1 MTYFYNM
8 KKNNGLLLLPFLYSL
23 WLLFSCSSCTNAK
36 KLTVMGDL
44 SPNETIGGW
53 PRQAP
58 VYHIKAKDNL
68 YVGISTQDQDLNKV
82 TDPTSMGAQP
92 GMGYESSPA
101 RAVNGNMVDADG
113 NITLPLLGKVPVAG
127 MTIAQAEDTIRAIA
141 KEYLKDAIIKVRL
154 LNYKLTILGEVK
166 MPGVYYNYNNYVTI
180 FDAISVAQ
188 GTTDYAKLADVLVLR
203 PTPRGTKTYSLNL
216 NSKSA
221 LMSEGYYLLPDD
233 VVVLQPG
240 KNKGLQQ
247 KLPMVGIVVG
257 SLSALLLLLNYLK

>member
-1 MTYFYNM
+1 MAT
-8 KKNNGLLLLPFLYSL
+8 
-23 WLLFSCSSCTNAK
+23 
-36 KLTVMGDL
+36 
-44 SPNETIGGW
+44 
-53 PRQAP
+53 
-58 VYHIKAKDNL
+58 
-68 YVGISTQDQDLNKV
+68 
-82 TDPTSMGAQP
+82 
-92 GMGYESSPA
+92 
-101 RAVNGNMVDADG
+101 MVDADG
-113 NITLPLLGKVPVAG
+113 NITLPLLGKIPVAG
-127 MTIAQAEDTIRAIA
+127 MTIAQAEDTIRAIS
-141 KEYLKDAIIKVRL
+141 KEYLKDAIVKVRL

-180 FDAISVAQ
+180 FDAISLAQ

-221 LMSEGYYLLPDD
+221 LMSDGYYLLPDD

-247 KLPMVGIVVG
+247 KLPLVGIVVG

>member
-23 WLLFSCSSCTNAK
+23 WLLFSCSSCTSAK
-36 KLTVMGDL
+36 KLTVMNDL
-44 SPNETIGGW
+44 GPNENIAGW
-53 PRQAP
+53 PKQAP

-82 TDPTSMGAQP
+82 TDPTSMSAQP
-92 GMGYESSPA
+92 GMGYETSSA

-127 MTIAQAEDTIRAIA
+127 MTIAQAEDTIRSIA
-141 KEYLKDAIIKVRL
+141 KEYLKDAIIEVRL

-180 FDAISVAQ
+180 LDAISLAQ
-188 GTTDYAKLADVLVLR
+188 GSTDYAKFADVLVLR
-203 PTPRGTKTYSLNL
+203 PTPRGTRTYSLNL

-221 LMSEGYYLLPDD
+221 LMSDAYYLLPDD
-233 VVVLQPG
+233 VVILQPG
-240 KNKGLQQ
+240 RNKGLQQ
-247 KLPMVGIVVG
+247 KLPVVGIVVG
-257 SLSALLLLLNYLK
+257 SLSAFLLALNYLK